1 MKSKMH
7 KEERR
12 IWGVAVV
19 VTLLVIGGLVLL
31 FRFPAATEVKPL
43 PGTTTAVAPKT
54 PTVGLTRLDGAS
66 ADTLLKE
73 EATFFDPTPL
83 FLPTEWNVAQNALPD
98 SLMRD
103 SGQIFQDYAPK
114 LTFGEA
120 GLALAFAPAVR
131 VPAKPADALAVLEPQ
146 QPFAGMGRI
155 QRTVAELTGRGA
167 VVEITAAGSGQRMP
181 TLTVDTAGI
190 PVGNWRP
197 LEFLVAVDTAGLV
210 GPPVLTEQ
218 SGVEEVDSYFQN
230 LLAKTL
236 RVGERL
242 APGVYRICVGP

>member
-1 MKSKMH
+1 MKTAMH

-12 IWGVAVV
+12 IWGVAAVVSLVV
-19 VTLLVIGGLVLL
+19 VGGLVLL
-31 FRFPAATEVKPL
+31 FRFPAVTEVKPL
-43 PGTTTAVAPKT
+43 PTTRTSEASKMPM
-54 PTVGLTRLDGAS
+54 VGLTRLDGAS

-98 SLMRD
+98 NLIRD

-120 GLALAFAPAVR
+120 DLTRAFPPAVR
-131 VPAKPADALAVLEPQ
+131 VPAKAADALAVLEPE

-155 QRTVAELTGRGA
+155 QRAIAELAGRGA
-167 VVEITAAGSGQRMP
+167 VVEITAAGNGQRMP

-190 PVGNWRP
+190 PAGNWRP
-197 LEFLVAVDTAGLV
+197 LEFLVAVDAAGLV
-210 GPPVLTEQ
+210 GPPVLTAQ

-242 APGVYRICVGP
+242 APGAYRICVGP